1 MNTLAKSGSRST
13 QTLHHMTQEQIPDS
27 LVLTVLVP
35 VRNEGVNIK
44 IMLKVLSGVIEVPHE
59 VLFVYDHPEDDSIEV
74 ANSLKDQ
81 FPNTRLIH
89 NKSGVGVVNAL
100 KAGVNAAKGDYIL
113 IFAADEVGPVLA
125 IDDML
130 DLMNEGCD
138 LVSCTRYAH
147 GGRRL
152 GGSKI
157 GHMLSWLANKLFLYI
172 FQSALS
178 DCTTG
183 IKMFRKSL
191 FNEIKLESSPVGW
204 AVAFELSI
212 KAQLQGYKL
221 GEVPIISIDRLF
233 GGESTFKL
241 GPWFVEYLKW
251 FLWGIKN
258 LRKGKSQ
265 KSAPARVCL
274 PNYYAN

>member
-1 MNTLAKSGSRST
+1 MNTHAKSVSNST
-13 QTLHHMTQEQIPDS
+13 QTFHLMTPEQKPDS

-44 IMLKVLSGVIEVPHE
+44 IMLKVLKGVIEVPHE

-74 ANSLKDQ
+74 ANNLKDQ

-89 NKSGVGVVNAL
+89 NQSGVGVVNAL
-100 KAGVNAAKGDYIL
+100 RAGVNAAKGDYIL
-113 IFAADEVGPVLA
+113 VFAADEVGPVIA

-130 DLMNEGCD
+130 DLMDQGCD

-152 GGSKI
+152 GGSRV
-157 GHMLSWLANKLFLYI
+157 GHLLSWLANKMFFYLFN
-172 FQSALS
+172 SALS

-191 FNEIKLESSPVGW
+191 FDEIKLESGPVGW

-212 KAQLQGYKL
+212 KAQLQGYRL

-251 FLWGIKN
+251 FIWGLKN
-258 LRKGKSQ
+258 LRNGKSK
-265 KSAPARVCL
+265 KSASARVCL
-274 PNYYAN
+274 PNNYAN

>member
-1 MNTLAKSGSRST
+1 MNTFLKSTSKAT
-13 QTLHHMTQEQIPDS
+13 QTYSFMTPEKNPDS

-44 IMLKVLSGVIEVPHE
+44 IMMKVLNGVIDVPHE
-59 VLFVYDHPEDDSIEV
+59 VLFVYDHPDDNSIEV
-74 ANSLKDQ
+74 ANKLKNQ
-81 FPNTRLIH
+81 FSNIHLIH
-89 NKSGVGVVNAL
+89 NQLGVGPVNAL
-100 KAGVNAAKGDYIL
+100 KAGVNSAKGEYIL

-125 IDDML
+125 IENML
-130 DLMNEGCD
+130 ELMDGGCD

-152 GGSKI
+152 GGSKV
-157 GHMLSWLANKLFLYI
+157 GHALSWLANKMFRYLFN
-172 FQSALS
+172 SALS

-183 IKMFRKSL
+183 LKMFRKSL
-191 FNEIKLESSPVGW
+191 FKEIKLESSPVGW

-233 GGESTFKL
+233 GGESTFKV

-251 FLWGIKN
+251 FIWGLKK
-258 LRKGKSQ
+258 LRKGSSH
-265 KSAPARVCL
+265 KSAPAKVSL
-274 PNYYAN
+274 PNYDAN

>member
-1 MNTLAKSGSRST
+1 M
-13 QTLHHMTQEQIPDS
+13 IPGKTPTAALKLS
-27 LVLTVLVP
+27 VLIP
-35 VRNEGVNIK
+35 VRNEGLNIK
-44 IMLKVLSGVIEVPHE
+44 VMLKILHAVIEIPYE
-59 VLFVYDHPEDDSIEV
+59 VLIVYDQPDDDCIKIV
-74 ANSLKDQ
+74 NNLGDRY
-81 FPNTRLIH
+81 PNTYLVH
-89 NKSGVGVVNAL
+89 NQSGVGVINAL
-100 KAGVNAAKGDYIL
+100 RAGINVSQGKNIL

-130 DLMNEGCD
+130 HLMEQGCD

-152 GGSKI
+152 GGSRI
-157 GHMLSWLANKLFLYI
+157 GHLLSWLANKLFLY
-172 FQSALS
+172 FFKSALS

-191 FNEIKLESSPVGW
+191 FDEIQLESRPVGW

-212 KAQLQGYKL
+212 KAQLQGFKL

-241 GPWFVEYLKW
+241 GPWFVEYLRW
-251 FLWGIKN
+251 FIWGIKTAKQMR
-258 LRKGKSQ
+258 LKKFE
-265 KSAPARVCL
+265 PAIIRL
-274 PNYYAN
+274 PNQSN

>member
-1 MNTLAKSGSRST
+1 MNTLAKLGSKST
-13 QTLHHMTQEQIPDS
+13 QTLCFMTPEHNPDS

-35 VRNEGVNIK
+35 VRNEGINIK
-44 IMLKVLSGVIEVPHE
+44 IMLKVLTGVVEVPHE
-59 VLFVYDHPEDDSIEV
+59 VLFIYDHPEDDSIEV
-74 ANSLKDQ
+74 ANNLKDK

-89 NKSGVGVVNAL
+89 NQSGTGIVNAL
-100 KAGVNAAKGDYIL
+100 KAGVNAAKGEYVL

-130 DLMNEGCD
+130 ELMNEGCD

-157 GHMLSWLANKLFLYI
+157 GHMLSWLANKLFLYA
-172 FQSALS
+172 FKSSLS

-251 FLWGIKN
+251 FIWGLKN
-258 LRKGKSQ
+258 LKKGKSQ
-265 KSAPARVCL
+265 KSAPAKVCL
-274 PNYYAN
+274 PDYYV

>member
-1 MNTLAKSGSRST
+1 MAT
-13 QTLHHMTQEQIPDS
+13 EQNPDS
-27 LVLTVLVP
+27 LILTVLVP

-59 VLFVYDHPEDDSIEV
+59 VLFVYDHPKDSSIEV
-74 ANSLKDQ
+74 ANQLKDQ
-81 FPNTRLIH
+81 FPNTRLVH
-89 NKSGVGVVNAL
+89 NQLGVGVVNAL
-100 KAGVNAAKGDYIL
+100 KEGVNASKGEYIL
-113 IFAADEVGPVLA
+113 VFAADEVGPVIA

-130 DLMNEGCD
+130 GLMDGGCD

-152 GGSKI
+152 GGSKV
-157 GHMLSWLANKLFLYI
+157 GHILSWLANKLFLYL
-172 FQSALS
+172 FNSALS

-191 FNEIKLESSPVGW
+191 FKEIKLESNPVGW

-233 GGESTFKL
+233 GGESTFKV
-241 GPWFVEYLKW
+241 GPWVVEYLKW
-251 FLWGIKN
+251 FIWGLKN
-258 LRKGKSQ
+258 LRKRNSKKST
-265 KSAPARVCL
+265 SAKVCL
-274 PNYYAN
+274 PSYYAN

>member
-1 MNTLAKSGSRST
+1 MKSDSKST
-13 QTLHHMTQEQIPDS
+13 QTFHFMAPEQNPDS

-35 VRNEGVNIK
+35 VRNEGINIK
-44 IMLKVLSGVIEVPHE
+44 IMMKVLHGVIEVPHE
-59 VLFVYDHPEDDSIEV
+59 VLFVYDHPEDNSIEV
-74 ANSLKDQ
+74 ANQMKNQ
-81 FPNTRLIH
+81 FPNIRLIH
-89 NKSGVGVVNAL
+89 NQLGVGPVNAL
-100 KAGVNAAKGDYIL
+100 KAGVNSAKGEYIL

-125 IDDML
+125 IDNML
-130 DLMNEGCD
+130 ELMFEGCD

-157 GHMLSWLANKLFLYI
+157 GHTLSWLANKMFLYL
-172 FQSALS
+172 FDSALS

-191 FNEIKLESSPVGW
+191 FKEIKLESNTIGW
-204 AVAFELSI
+204 AMAFELSI

-233 GGESTFKL
+233 GGKSTFKL

-251 FLWGIKN
+251 FIWGLKK
-258 LRKGKSQ
+258 LRKRSSH
-265 KSAPARVCL
+265 KSAPAKVSL
-274 PNYYAN
+274 PKYYAN

>member
-1 MNTLAKSGSRST
+1 MNTLAKSGSKLGKKS
-13 QTLHHMTQEQIPDS
+13 HFIIPEKKTDS
-27 LVLTVLVP
+27 MVLTVLVP
-35 VRNEGVNIK
+35 VQNEGVNIK
-44 IMLKVLSGVIEVPHE
+44 IMLKVLDGVIEVPHE
-59 VLFVYDHPEDDSIEV
+59 VLCVYDHPEDDSIEV
-74 ANSLKDQ
+74 AKNLKGK
-81 FPNTRLIH
+81 FPNTRFIH
-89 NKSGVGVVNAL
+89 NRLGVGVVNAL

-113 IFAADEVGPVLA
+113 VFAADEVGPVLA
-125 IDDML
+125 INDML
-130 DLMNEGCD
+130 GLMEQGCD
-138 LVSCTRYAH
+138 LVNCTRYAH

-157 GHMLSWLANKLFLYI
+157 GHAFSWLANKMFLYL
-172 FQSALS
+172 FNSALT

-191 FNEIKLESSPVGW
+191 FHDIKLESNPVGW
-204 AVAFELSI
+204 AVAFEMSI

-221 GEVPIISIDRLF
+221 GEVPIVSIDRLF

-251 FLWGIKN
+251 FVWGLKN
-258 LRKGKSQ
+258 LRNGKSK
-265 KSAPARVCL
+265 KSDPALVCV

>member
-1 MNTLAKSGSRST
+1 
-13 QTLHHMTQEQIPDS
+13 MTNGHPPTPLKLS
-27 LVLTVLVP
+27 VLIP
-35 VRNEGVNIK
+35 VRNEGINIK
-44 IMLKVLSGVIEVPHE
+44 IMLKILHAIIEVPHE
-59 VLFVYDHPEDDSIEV
+59 VIFVYDHPDDNSIEV
-74 ANSLKDQ
+74 IDSLLAQ
-81 FPNTRLIH
+81 FPNTRLVH
-89 NKSGVGVVNAL
+89 NKMGVGVVNAL
-100 KAGVNAAKGDYIL
+100 KEGVSASYGEYIL

-130 DLMNEGCD
+130 CLMEEGCD

-157 GHMLSWLANKLFLYI
+157 GHLLSWLANKLFLYL
-172 FQSALS
+172 FSSALS

-191 FNEIKLESSPVGW
+191 FNEIPLESSSVGW

-212 KAQLQGYKL
+212 KVQLQGYKL

-241 GPWFVEYLKW
+241 GPWTIQYLKW
-251 FLWGIKN
+251 FFWGLSN
-258 LRKGKSQ
+258 LFKGHKTKSE
-265 KSAPARVCL
+265 PARVRL
-274 PNYYAN
+274 PNYQTNPNIDE

>member
-1 MNTLAKSGSRST
+1 
-13 QTLHHMTQEQIPDS
+13 MTPEPTSSPLQLSI
-27 LVLTVLVP
+27 LIP

-44 IMLKVLSGVIEVPHE
+44 IMLKILHAAIDVPHE
-59 VLFVYDHPEDDSIEV
+59 ILLVHDHPNDDCIQV
-74 ANSLKDQ
+74 IDNLKDRY
-81 FPNTRLIH
+81 PNTFTVH
-89 NKSGVGVVNAL
+89 NQLGAGVVNAI
-100 KAGVNAAKGDYIL
+100 KSGVDAAQGEYIL
-113 IFAADEVGPVLA
+113 IFAVDEVGPILA

-130 DLMNEGCD
+130 TLMNGGCD

-152 GGSKI
+152 GGSKV
-157 GHMLSWLANKLFLYI
+157 GHLLSWLANRMFLYL
-172 FQSALS
+172 FKSALS

-191 FNEIKLESSPVGW
+191 FREIHLESRPVGW

-212 KAQLQGYKL
+212 KAQLQGFKL

-241 GPWFVEYLKW
+241 GPWFVEYLRW
-251 FLWGIKN
+251 FYWGIKTF
-258 LRKGKSQ
+258 RRMRGQKSQ
-265 KSAPARVCL
+265 PAIVRL
-274 PNYYAN
+274 PHYHSGFGSDDEPPQT

>member
-1 MNTLAKSGSRST
+1 
-13 QTLHHMTQEQIPDS
+13 MTQEQIPDS

>member
-1 MNTLAKSGSRST
+1 
-13 QTLHHMTQEQIPDS
+13 MTQEQNSTPIK
-27 LVLTVLVP
+27 LTVLIP
-35 VRNEGVNIK
+35 VRNEGINIK

-59 VLFVYDHPEDDSIEV
+59 VLFVHDHPDDDSIEV
-74 ANSLKDQ
+74 VNSLKKR

-89 NKSGVGVVNAL
+89 NQSGVGVVNAL
-100 KAGVNAAKGDYIL
+100 KAGVSASYGEYIL
-113 IFAADEVGPVLA
+113 IFAADEVGPVIA

-130 DLMNEGCD
+130 YLMDNGCD

-152 GGSKI
+152 GGSII
-157 GHMLSWLANKLFLYI
+157 GHALSWLANKLFLYL
-172 FQSALS
+172 FKSAIS

-241 GPWFVEYLKW
+241 GPWFAEYLKW
-251 FLWGIKN
+251 FIWGIKTAK
-258 LRKGKSQ
+258 LMRSK
-265 KSAPARVCL
+265 KSAPAILRL
-274 PNYYAN
+274 PNYYK

>member
-1 MNTLAKSGSRST
+1 MNTLTKSGSKST
-13 QTLHHMTQEQIPDS
+13 QTICFMTPEQNPDS
-27 LVLTVLVP
+27 LALTLLIP

-44 IMLKVLSGVIEVPHE
+44 IMLKVLNGVIEVPHE
-59 VLFVYDHPEDDSIEV
+59 VLFVYDHPEDNSIEIV
-74 ANSLKDQ
+74 NNLKDQ

-89 NKSGVGVVNAL
+89 NQSGMGVVNAL
-100 KAGVNAAKGDYIL
+100 RAGVNAAKGEYIL
-113 IFAADEVGPVLA
+113 VFAADEVGPVLA

-130 DLMNEGCD
+130 DLMNKGCD

-157 GHMLSWLANKLFLYI
+157 GHMLSWLANKMFLYL
-172 FQSALS
+172 FDSALS

-191 FNEIKLESSPVGW
+191 FNEIKLDSSPVGW

-221 GEVPIISIDRLF
+221 GEVPIVSIDRLF

-251 FLWGIKN
+251 FIWGLKN

-265 KSAPARVCL
+265 KSAPAKVSL
-274 PNYYAN
+274 PNYYVH

>member
-1 MNTLAKSGSRST
+1 MNTLAKSGSKTT
-13 QTLHHMTQEQIPDS
+13 QTFHFMTPVQNPDT
-27 LVLTVLVP
+27 LVLTVLIP

-44 IMLKVLSGVIEVPHE
+44 IMLKVLNGVIEVPHE

-89 NKSGVGVVNAL
+89 NQSGVGVVNAL
-100 KAGVNAAKGDYIL
+100 REGVNAAKGEYIL

-130 DLMNEGCD
+130 ELMNEGCD

-157 GHMLSWLANKLFLYI
+157 GHMLSWLANKLFLYL
-172 FQSALS
+172 FNSALS

-191 FNEIKLESSPVGW
+191 FNEIKLESGPVGW

-251 FLWGIKN
+251 FVWGLKN

-265 KSAPARVCL
+265 KSAPAKVCL
-274 PNYYAN
+274 PKYYAN

>member
-1 MNTLAKSGSRST
+1 
-13 QTLHHMTQEQIPDS
+13 MTPEQNPDS
-27 LVLTVLVP
+27 LALTLLIP

-44 IMLKVLSGVIEVPHE
+44 IMLKVLNGVIEVPHE
-59 VLFVYDHPEDDSIEV
+59 VLFVYDHPEDNSIEIV
-74 ANSLKDQ
+74 NNLKDQ

-89 NKSGVGVVNAL
+89 NQSGMGVVNAL
-100 KAGVNAAKGDYIL
+100 RAGVNAAKGEYIL
-113 IFAADEVGPVLA
+113 VFAADEVGPVLA

-130 DLMNEGCD
+130 DLMNKGCD

-157 GHMLSWLANKLFLYI
+157 GHMLSWLANKMFLYL
-172 FQSALS
+172 FDSALS

-191 FNEIKLESSPVGW
+191 FNEIKLDSSPVGW

-221 GEVPIISIDRLF
+221 GEVPIVSIDRLF

-251 FLWGIKN
+251 FIWGLKN

-265 KSAPARVCL
+265 KSAPAKVSL
-274 PNYYAN
+274 PNYYVH

>member
-1 MNTLAKSGSRST
+1 METLAKSGSRSP
-13 QTLHHMTQEQIPDS
+13 QTFSFMTPEKKPDS

-35 VRNEGVNIK
+35 VRNEGANIK
-44 IMLKVLSGVIEVPHE
+44 IMLKVLNGVIEVPHE

-74 ANSLKDQ
+74 ANNLQEQ
-81 FPNTRLIH
+81 FPNTRPIH
-89 NKSGVGVVNAL
+89 NQLGAGVVNAL
-100 KAGVNAAKGDYIL
+100 RAGVNAAKGEYIL
-113 IFAADEVGPVLA
+113 IFAADEVGPVIA

-130 DLMNEGCD
+130 NLMDQGCD

-157 GHMLSWLANKLFLYI
+157 GHLLSWLANKMFLYL
-172 FQSALS
+172 FNSALS

-191 FNEIKLESSPVGW
+191 FNEIELESSPVGW

-233 GGESTFKL
+233 GGESTFNL

-251 FLWGIKN
+251 FVWGLKN
-258 LRKGKSQ
+258 LRKGKSK

>member
-1 MNTLAKSGSRST
+1 
-13 QTLHHMTQEQIPDS
+13 MTPEQNSDS
-27 LVLTVLVP
+27 IMLTVLVP

-44 IMLKVLSGVIEVPHE
+44 IMLKVLNGVLEVPHE
-59 VLFVYDHPEDDSIEV
+59 VLIVYDSPEDDSIEV
-74 ANSLKDQ
+74 TNNLKDQ

-89 NKSGVGVVNAL
+89 NQLGLGVVNAL
-100 KAGVNAAKGDYIL
+100 RAGINAAKGKYIL
-113 IFAADEVGPVLA
+113 VFAADEVGPVLA

-130 DLMNEGCD
+130 TLMDEGCD

-157 GHMLSWLANKLFLYI
+157 GHMLSWLANKIFLCLFD
-172 FQSALS
+172 SALS

-212 KAQLQGYKL
+212 KAQLQGYRL
-221 GEVPIISIDRLF
+221 GEVPVISIDRLF

-251 FLWGIKN
+251 FVWGLKN
-258 LRKGKSQ
+258 LRKGSSK

-274 PNYYAN
+274 PNYYGN

>member
-1 MNTLAKSGSRST
+1 MNNENSHAPLKLS
-13 QTLHHMTQEQIPDS
+13 
-27 LVLTVLVP
+27 VLIP

-44 IMLKVLSGVIEVPHE
+44 IMLKILHVIIEVPHE
-59 VLFVYDHPEDDSIEV
+59 ILFIHDDANDDSIDIV
-74 ANSLKDQ
+74 NNLQGQ
-81 FPNTRLIH
+81 FPNTHLVH
-89 NKSGVGVVNAL
+89 NQFGIGVVNAI
-100 KAGVNAAKGDYIL
+100 KIGVDASQGKYIL
-113 IFAADEVGPVLA
+113 IFAVDEVGPALA

-130 DLMNEGCD
+130 DLMEEGCD

-157 GHMLSWLANKLFLYI
+157 GHILSRLANKLFSIL
-172 FQSALS
+172 FKSALS

-183 IKMFRKSL
+183 IKMFRRSL
-191 FNEIKLESSPVGW
+191 FNAIELESKPVGW

-212 KAQLQGYKL
+212 KAQLQGFKL

-241 GPWFVEYLKW
+241 GPWFNEYLRW
-251 FLWGIKN
+251 FIWGIKTAKVM
-258 LRKGKSQ
+258 RGK
-265 KSAPARVCL
+265 KSAPAILRL
-274 PNYYAN
+274 PKYYK

>member
-1 MNTLAKSGSRST
+1 
-13 QTLHHMTQEQIPDS
+13 MTRKQNPDS
-27 LVLTVLVP
+27 LALSVLVP
-35 VRNEGVNIK
+35 VRNEGINIK
-44 IMLKVLSGVIEVPHE
+44 IMLKVLNGVIEVPHE
-59 VLFVYDHPEDDSIEV
+59 ILFVYDHPKDNSIEV
-74 ANSLKDQ
+74 VNKLKNQ

-89 NKSGVGVVNAL
+89 NQFGAGVVNAL
-100 KAGVNAAKGDYIL
+100 KEGVNAAKGQYIL
-113 IFAADEVGPVLA
+113 VFAADEVGPVLA

-130 DLMNEGCD
+130 ELMNGGCD

-152 GGSKI
+152 GGSKV
-157 GHMLSWLANKLFLYI
+157 GHMLSWLANKMFRY
-172 FQSALS
+172 FFNSALS

-191 FNEIKLESSPVGW
+191 FKEIKLESSPVGW

-233 GGESTFKL
+233 GGESTFKV
-241 GPWFVEYLKW
+241 GPWVVEYLKW
-251 FLWGIKN
+251 FIWGLKN
-258 LRKGKSQ
+258 LRKRNSHKSP
-265 KSAPARVCL
+265 PAKVCL

>member
-1 MNTLAKSGSRST
+1 MKI
-13 QTLHHMTQEQIPDS
+13 LHA
-27 LVLTVLVP
+27 
-35 VRNEGVNIK
+35 
-44 IMLKVLSGVIEVPHE
+44 VIDVSHE
-59 VLFVYDHPEDDSIEV
+59 VIFVHDHSDDDSIDV
-74 ANSLKDQ
+74 VNSLSERY
-81 FPNTRLIH
+81 PNTHLVH
-89 NKSGVGVVNAL
+89 NQSGVGIVNAL
-100 KAGVNAAKGDYIL
+100 RAGVDASCGEYIL

-130 DLMNEGCD
+130 YLMDVGCD

-157 GHMLSWLANKLFLYI
+157 GHLLSWAANKLFLYL
-172 FQSALS
+172 FKSSLT

-183 IKMFRKSL
+183 IKMFRKTL
-191 FNEIKLESSPVGW
+191 FNEIKFESSPVGW

-212 KAQLQGYKL
+212 KAQLNGCKL

-241 GPWFVEYLKW
+241 GPWFVQYLRW
-251 FLWGIKN
+251 FIWGLKN
-258 LRKGKSQ
+258 FKSGNKN
-265 KSAPARVCL
+265 KSAPAMLRL
-274 PNYYAN
+274 PCYKVTSIMDDHSS